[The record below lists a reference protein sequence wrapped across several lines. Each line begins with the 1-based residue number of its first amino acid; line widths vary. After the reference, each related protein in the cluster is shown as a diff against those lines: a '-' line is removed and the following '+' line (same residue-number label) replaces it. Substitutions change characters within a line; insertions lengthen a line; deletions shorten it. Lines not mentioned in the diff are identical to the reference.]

1 MSVYKTITKGV
12 EGDIQLDLS
21 CEGKPSLEVT
31 PPPEFKGPKDQWS
44 PEDLFCAS
52 ISSCYLLTFKA
63 LARFKKL
70 EWRELEVEVD
80 AHLEKTDLGLKFTT
94 VEIYPRLTICCQDN
108 VDVYLETL
116 EKAKSN
122 CLVTSSMNCEFIVKP
137 KVKIKAK

>member
-1 MSVYKTITKGV
+1 MSIYKTVTTGHSDKV
-12 EGDIQLDLS
+12 ELDLV
-21 CEGKPSLEVT
+21 CVDKPSLTVT

-63 LARFKKL
+63 MARFKKL
-70 EWRELEVEVD
+70 EWRDLEVEVD
-80 AHLEKTDLGLKFTT
+80 AHLEKTDSGLKFTT

-108 VDVYLETL
+108 VDKYLEAL